1 MDWNKTKTIFIIV
14 FSILNV
20 FLYSL
25 YFNRYNEHQ
34 EVEDLTVTTIEERLH
49 ADNIRI
55 NSTPEDTMKESYVSG
70 KIRFY
75 SPEEMKPLDNQT
87 YEVLDKTHLIATF
100 KEPVVLDSLE
110 DPVSITGFVRTHVL
124 DGTSYELFEIDEES
138 NKATFFQIINKR
150 QIFYNQNA
158 KLMIYWNDENEVVRY
173 EQTAL
178 EEIENDF
185 EKSENLLSDDRAV
198 EVLYTRNLIKPNS
211 TITSISLGYSTL
223 VQLTEIQVFAP
234 TWRVRVELQDG
245 KVEDHFINAVEGKI
259 IEFNKE
265 PVEIEK
271 E

>member
-20 FLYSL
+20 FLYFL
-25 YFNRYNEHQ
+25 YSNRYNEHQ
-34 EVEDLTVTTIEERLH
+34 EVEALSETTIEERLQ
-49 ADNIRI
+49 ADNIHI
-55 NSTPEDTMKESYVSG
+55 KSTPEDTIKESYVSG

-87 YEVLDKTHLIATF
+87 LEVVDRTQLISTF
-100 KEPVVLDSLE
+100 KEPIALGSMEDSVRLTE
-110 DPVSITGFVRTHVL
+110 FVRTHIL
-124 DGTSYELFEIDEES
+124 DGTSYELFDIDEES
-138 NKATFFQIINKR
+138 NKATFFQTINNR
-150 QIFYNQNA
+150 PIFFNQNA
-158 KLMIYWNDENEVVRY
+158 KLIIYWNEDNKVVRY

-178 EEIENDF
+178 EKLENDF
-185 EKSENLLSDDRAV
+185 EQSENLLSDKRAV
-198 EVLYTRNLIKPNS
+198 EVLYQRNIIKPNS

-223 VQLTEIQVFAP
+223 VQLTETQVFAP

-245 KVEDHFINAVEGKI
+245 SEAEHFINAVEGKI

-265 PVEIEK
+265 PEEIEI